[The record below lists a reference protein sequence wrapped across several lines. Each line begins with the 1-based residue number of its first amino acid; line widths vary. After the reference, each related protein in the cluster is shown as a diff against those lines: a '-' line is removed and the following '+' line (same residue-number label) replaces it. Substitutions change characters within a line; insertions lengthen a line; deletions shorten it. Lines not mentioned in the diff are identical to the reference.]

1 MGGDYPVDKAPLPWE
16 KGILANATTLG
27 PPSGGGIE
35 SGGEVNPEMIAA
47 GVGVL
52 NSHAAAEKPHFY
64 PDEYTVELIF
74 MTMFRQMKRPLDQI

>member
-1 MGGDYPVDKAPLPWE
+1 
-16 KGILANATTLG
+16 
-27 PPSGGGIE
+27 
-35 SGGEVNPEMIAA
+35 VNPEMIAA